1 MHTGVSFR
9 YVDAKNG
16 ILRLKNKNE
25 SNITSNYVDTG
36 NLAATSQ
43 INLGFEQLWSMQNF
57 SVLMEYLHNWINT
70 IDFGLQ
76 QFSGYYVTGSY
87 VISGEQRPYN
97 QRAAYARRIKP
108 TGKYKV

>member
-9 YVDAKNG
+9 YVDAQNG
-16 ILRLKNKNE
+16 IVRLKNKNE

-36 NLAATSQ
+36 NFAATSQ

-57 SVLMEYLHNWINT
+57 SVLMEYLHNWTNT
-70 IDFGLQ
+70 IDFGVQ

-87 VISGEQRPYN
+87 VISGE
-97 QRAAYARRIKP
+97 
-108 TGKYKV
+108 